1 MNGQEIE
8 AKFHIR
14 DLKKIELRL
23 LELKAQLIQPRVHEI
38 NLRFDRSDGELRNS
52 QRVLRLRQDDKARFT
67 FKGPS
72 VEEEG
77 GILSRQEIE
86 FWVGDFESA
95 KQFLEALG
103 FQVVVFY
110 EKFRTTYDLNN
121 THIMLDE
128 LPYGSFIEIEGDNA
142 EAIHNIS
149 DLLGLNWDA
158 MIKAGYHAL
167 FERVAGKYGLES
179 SQLSFTAL
187 ENVKIKLTDMDIKP
201 ADTAVQKSFFQRPDR
216 FPQGS
221 G

>member
-14 DLKKIELRL
+14 DLKRIELRL
-23 LELKAQLIQPRVHEI
+23 LELKAQLIQPRVHEV
-38 NLRFDRSDGELRNS
+38 NLRFDRPDRELRDTF
-52 QRVLRLRQDDKARFT
+52 RVLRLRQDDKARFT

-72 VEEEG
+72 VEKEG

-95 KQFLEALG
+95 KQFLEAIG

-110 EKFRTTYDLNN
+110 EKFRTTYELNN
-121 THIMLDE
+121 THIMLYE
-128 LPYGSFIEIEGDNA
+128 LPYGSFIEIEGDDA

-167 FERVAGKYGLES
+167 FERAAGKYGLDVS
-179 SQLSFTAL
+179 KLSF
-187 ENVKIKLTDMDIKP
+187 ENLKNTKIRIEDMGVVE
-201 ADTAVQKSFFQRPDR
+201 AD
-216 FPQGS
+216 
-221 G
+221 